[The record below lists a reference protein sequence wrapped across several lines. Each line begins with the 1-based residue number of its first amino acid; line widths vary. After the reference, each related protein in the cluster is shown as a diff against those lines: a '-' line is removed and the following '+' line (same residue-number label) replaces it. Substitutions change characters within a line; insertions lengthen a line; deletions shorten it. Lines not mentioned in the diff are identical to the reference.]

1 MSIWDR
7 IARVARSELS
17 EMKRVLSEKDEGGGA
32 ADGRPET
39 PEEARRRAIREAEE
53 ELERAERDVLAA
65 QFEMGS
71 AGWSDGRIV
80 ADPVTSTDP
89 DLARGASMWGAAAPV
104 ANAGPV
110 VTAGWH
116 TTGPG
121 QVVSTAKNPTI
132 APAVETGGAGPAVV
146 EVAKPEVVA
155 AKPDAQPKT
164 ADSRTREIPRDV
176 REAYAALELPLGAG
190 ADTVRASHATLVARF
205 HPDRFGTD
213 PDRER
218 IAQMV
223 KTRIDAARDVIVAWL
238 GG

>member
-17 EMKRVLSEKDEGGGA
+17 EMKRVLSDKDEGGA
-32 ADGRPET
+32 AAAGRPET

-71 AGWSDGRIV
+71 AGWSDGRVV
-80 ADPVTSTDP
+80 ADPVTTTDP
-89 DLARGASMWGAAAPV
+89 DLARGASMWGAAAPG

-121 QVVSTAKNPTI
+121 QVVSTATTSATTATVEPV
-132 APAVETGGAGPAVV
+132 AVQQPVV
-146 EVAKPEVVA
+146 EATSSEA
-155 AKPDAQPKT
+155 AKPDAKA

-190 ADTVRASHATLVARF
+190 ADAVRASHATLVARF

-238 GG
+238 GA